1 VEVNTGEVRNIIE
14 RVSVNQGKLCLGFR
28 TNTPPGSKDYYKLL
42 VYNSILGGGL
52 HSKLFQNVREKA
64 GLAYY
69 AFSRLEKFK
78 GLMVVSCGI
87 EIKNKDKALEIIYN
101 NWMRLK
107 TAIFPITNM
116 KRPSKHRNRNQVL
129 KGHPASDCGFLSQPV
144 YSGNRRHS
152 R

>member
-1 VEVNTGEVRNIIE
+1 
-14 RVSVNQGKLCLGFR
+14 
-28 TNTPPGSKDYYKLL
+28 L

-87 EIKNKDKALEIIYN
+87 EIKT
-101 NWMRLK
+101 K
-107 TAIFPITNM
+107 T
-116 KRPSKHRNRNQVL
+116 
-129 KGHPASDCGFLSQPV
+129 
-144 YSGNRRHS
+144 RHW